1 MRTKSMLSILGMLLA
16 MMAVP
21 AQAET
26 PSSSSTTGISI
37 GSSVQSLTSG
47 FSSLPG
53 QLAAAVGLTS
63 DNVEYVTTI
72 PIDSPGVSAK
82 IRDHLETPLLFAS
95 GVKGLSIYDISDPAS
110 PTPVGFLPL
119 PHSQNED
126 VQVSED
132 GTRVIIAAD
141 GNLPAPNPITVGL
154 HVIDTSDPSSPAHV
168 AWLDGSEGAN
178 HTAACADA
186 ACDWIYGSSGGIFE
200 VVTDED
206 GEVTIERQETDW
218 FEAATQIEGQDRLTR
233 SHALNRSVH
242 PDPETGEA
250 VNVLTS
256 DSTPRLM
263 MDVNDPANPV
273 VLTSSGDE
281 DVSDDGFLQHNNQ
294 RPNSQ
299 FWTPRDGETGNG
311 DTGNGQETR
320 PGRRRGGGG
329 PPDGAPGERGRNQGP
344 SDDGNDT
351 DDGTNGIEP
360 FEVSGN
366 ASGQRTA
373 EWGEDW
379 EADGVSGGYLRPG
392 ELMIGN
398 SESNI
403 VPQCTDSSGGL
414 TTWDVSDFDKGEPM
428 RIIDQFRPV
437 NSAPNSPF
445 EDGNPPANGLGC
457 SGHWFDIQDGDN
469 LIAASWYEHGIKII
483 EIDENYSMN
492 QIGYFQPIG
501 TEAGSAYW
509 VVDRDTGEEYIYSMD
524 YARGLDV
531 IRFHRDAAPA
541 SETDM
546 AASFWRAANRVDV
559 NPSYYLYYKR
569 NHHDH

>member
-1 MRTKSMLSILGMLLA
+1 MRTKSMLSILCLLVA
-16 MMAVP
+16 MTVVP

-26 PSSSSTTGISI
+26 PSTPS
-37 GSSVQSLTSG
+37 GSSLGSSGRSLTSG

-53 QLAAAVGLTS
+53 QLAAAAGLTS
-63 DNVEYVTTI
+63 DNVEYVATI

-110 PTPVGFLPL
+110 PSPVGFLPL

-141 GNLPAPNPITVGL
+141 GNLPAPNPITRGL
-154 HVIDTSDPSSPAHV
+154 HVIDTTDPSSPQHV
-168 AWLDGSEGAN
+168 AWLDHPDGTN

-186 ACDWIYGSSGGIFE
+186 ACDWVYGSSGGIFE
-200 VVTDED
+200 VLTDED

-218 FEAATQIEGQDRLTR
+218 FEAATQVGEEPLTS

-242 PDPETGEA
+242 PDPQTGEP
-250 VNVLTS
+250 VDVLTS

-263 MDVNDPANPV
+263 MDVNDPADPV

-281 DVSDDGFLQHNNQ
+281 DLSDDGFLQHNNQ

-299 FWTPRDGETGNG
+299 FWTPRDGETDDGG
-311 DTGNGQETR
+311 EAL

-329 PPDGAPGERGRNQGP
+329 PPEGDPGERGRFQGP
-344 SDDGNDT
+344 SDNDT
-351 DDGTNGIEP
+351 GTNGIEP

-366 ASGQRTA
+366 ASGQRSGQ
-373 EWGEDW
+373 WGDDW
-379 EADGVSGGYLRPG
+379 EADGVSGGDLRPG
-392 ELMIGN
+392 ELLIGN
-398 SESNI
+398 SESNV

-428 RIIDQFRPV
+428 RLIDQFRPV
-437 NSAPNSPF
+437 NSAPDSPF
-445 EDGNPPANGLGC
+445 EDGNAPANGLGC

-469 LIAASWYEHGIKII
+469 LIAASWYEHGVKII

-501 TEAGSAYW
+501 TEAGAAYW

-524 YARGLDV
+524 YARGLDIV
-531 IRFHRDAAPA
+531 RFHRDVEPA

-569 NHHDH
+569 NYHDH